1 MINSVELKKDLYKAI
16 NEALSED
23 DKYNKF
29 CKLLKKYANECLSD
43 VKDEILK
50 HIDLNANIIEYNFGR
65 KRWLGAYVGGSV
77 DTGCIEIG
85 INYNLIYKMMCQ
97 RKIQNDKFNIEAQG
111 RITVAHE
118 IGHGLI
124 EYIKWT
130 LLEIVDSCWDELN
143 SDEQDTFNK
152 YIEMSE
158 DDEERIV
165 EEFGEMFFEEATYV
179 YDSELNDDL
188 KVMFDALK
196 RIEAI

>member
-1 MINSVELKKDLYKAI
+1 M
-16 NEALSED
+16 
-23 DKYNKF
+23 
-29 CKLLKKYANECLSD
+29 
-43 VKDEILK
+43 
-50 HIDLNANIIEYNFGR
+50 
-65 KRWLGAYVGGSV
+65 
-77 DTGCIEIG
+77 
-85 INYNLIYKMMCQ
+85 
-97 RKIQNDKFNIEAQG
+97 
-111 RITVAHE
+111 
-118 IGHGLI
+118 I